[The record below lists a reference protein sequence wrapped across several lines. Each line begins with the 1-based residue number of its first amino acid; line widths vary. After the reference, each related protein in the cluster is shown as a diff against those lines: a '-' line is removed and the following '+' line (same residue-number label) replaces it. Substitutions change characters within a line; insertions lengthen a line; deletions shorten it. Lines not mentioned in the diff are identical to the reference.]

1 MSKNVIILYI
11 RVLERIK
18 KIFMPKIINFI
29 FNMKKK
35 IDKNNFLEAIK
46 QSFIVLFPVLFI
58 GSLSLLLL
66 SFPIEVVRNFIDTAC
81 NGVLKS
87 ILSLINTMTFGLS
100 SLYLIIIIS
109 YKYFKLKSKRVNAIV
124 FACINSLIC
133 YFLLIGPKVFLSS
146 EPEPLLKYLNAT
158 NVFSVLL
165 TSIISTQLYHV
176 IIEKLIGID
185 RHKFSSSFSRSLIS
199 IIPIAICSAFYAI
212 CSVLIYEFTGTN
224 FNDMLFYG
232 LASIFNKIG
241 PTYLGGLLITLF
253 AQVFWMFGVHGT
265 EVFRDVYLNVFN
277 FEQGKIATK
286 FFFDSYVSIGGCGT
300 TLALAIALILFSKSR
315 RKKKIGKLSTLTM
328 AFNINETLIYGIPI
342 IFNCTFMI
350 PFIIVPIVNY
360 SIAYLAVSSGLVAE
374 IVTNTVQWTTPT
386 IISGYIATESISGS
400 ILQIICILVGIG
412 IYTPFVLMDN
422 KVSDMLIEHN
432 NEELTKL
439 IVECE
444 KELEEPHIF
453 EKNNYLSSYAED
465 VLIHLEDKIL
475 NDSLTMYYQPLVMD
489 DKIVSVEGLLRFK
502 YRTNDFIYPPIIIN
516 IAKEKKMMGLLSK
529 SVIETSIRDFKK
541 MLEYNPSLTMSVN
554 IDLELLFDD
563 EFVDWFINKIETEN
577 IPGKQ
582 FGVEI
587 TENSKFYSMITESD
601 SFKKI
606 REKEIN
612 IYMDDFSMGHTAIAY
627 LQNNVFDFVK
637 LDGSLV
643 KNIENERSTKIIS
656 SIINLGKTLNFGVVA
671 EFVETEEQKKK
682 LEDLGCFIYQGYLY
696 YKPSSFNDIIKLIK
710 ENKNI
715 KTK

>member
-18 KIFMPKIINFI
+18 KIFMSKIINFI

-224 FNDMLFYG
+224 FNDMLFDG
-232 LASIFNKIG
+232 LASIFNRIG

-286 FFFDSYVSIGGCGT
+286 FFFDS
-300 TLALAIALILFSKSR
+300 
-315 RKKKIGKLSTLTM
+315 
-328 AFNINETLIYGIPI
+328 
-342 IFNCTFMI
+342 
-350 PFIIVPIVNY
+350 
-360 SIAYLAVSSGLVAE
+360 
-374 IVTNTVQWTTPT
+374 
-386 IISGYIATESISGS
+386 
-400 ILQIICILVGIG
+400 
-412 IYTPFVLMDN
+412 
-422 KVSDMLIEHN
+422 
-432 NEELTKL
+432 
-439 IVECE
+439 
-444 KELEEPHIF
+444 
-453 EKNNYLSSYAED
+453 
-465 VLIHLEDKIL
+465 
-475 NDSLTMYYQPLVMD
+475 
-489 DKIVSVEGLLRFK
+489 
-502 YRTNDFIYPPIIIN
+502 
-516 IAKEKKMMGLLSK
+516 
-529 SVIETSIRDFKK
+529 
-541 MLEYNPSLTMSVN
+541 
-554 IDLELLFDD
+554 
-563 EFVDWFINKIETEN
+563 
-577 IPGKQ
+577 
-582 FGVEI
+582 
-587 TENSKFYSMITESD
+587 
-601 SFKKI
+601 
-606 REKEIN
+606 
-612 IYMDDFSMGHTAIAY
+612 
-627 LQNNVFDFVK
+627 
-637 LDGSLV
+637 
-643 KNIENERSTKIIS
+643 
-656 SIINLGKTLNFGVVA
+656 
-671 EFVETEEQKKK
+671 
-682 LEDLGCFIYQGYLY
+682 
-696 YKPSSFNDIIKLIK
+696 
-710 ENKNI
+710 
-715 KTK
+715 